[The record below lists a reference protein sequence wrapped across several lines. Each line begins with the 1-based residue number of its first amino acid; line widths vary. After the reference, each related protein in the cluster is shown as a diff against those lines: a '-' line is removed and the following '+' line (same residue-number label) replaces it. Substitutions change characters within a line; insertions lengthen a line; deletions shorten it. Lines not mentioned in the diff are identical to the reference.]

1 MQLQDFLRSGQRFDT
16 EDISANPDLNHSLQS
31 ALVQLGFLKFMESG
45 FGVAATAALNRF
57 QQQAG
62 CQEPGCLGPETA
74 EKVLE
79 ALEKGS
85 QQSSALRLTII
96 QNTVLKAKPLDSE
109 QLADSEKANLATGT
123 VLEITFFAAERSHL
137 RVTLVEPIQNSLTWY
152 IFEKH
157 AQVLENNA
165 LVHPLAI
172 PVQTKL
178 KVSYKSQMDNF
189 NNPTGSCNV
198 TCLAMCLSY
207 LGISGKDSSIQLED
221 ELYEYT
227 LSAGLSRHLPQDLAK
242 VVVAYGAKDNFD
254 EFATIDRVKQWIAK
268 GNLVVIHGYFTSFGH
283 IVTLIGYDENG
294 FIVHDPYGEWFESG
308 YDCNDPA
315 GNNQKGKDL
324 KYSYDMITRTCIG
337 EDKSFWAHFISK

>member
-1 MQLQDFLRSGQRFDT
+1 MQLQDFLRSGQRYDT
-16 EDISANPDLNHSLQS
+16 EDISANPELNQSLQS
-31 ALVQLGFLKFMESG
+31 ALVELGFLKFMETG
-45 FGVAATAALNRF
+45 FGVAATAALKRF

-79 ALEKGS
+79 ALEKGNPN
-85 QQSSALRLTII
+85 SSALRLTVT
-96 QNTVLKAKPLDSE
+96 QNTVLKAKPLDSG

-123 VLEITFFAAERSHL
+123 VLEITFFEAERSHL

-157 AQVLENNA
+157 VQVLENNT
-165 LVHPLAI
+165 LVYPPTI
-172 PVQTKL
+172 PAQVKL
-178 KVSYKSQMDNF
+178 EVPYRSQMDNF

-198 TCLAMCLSY
+198 TCLAMCLAY

-227 LSAGLSRHLPQDLAK
+227 LSTGLSRHLPEDLAK
-242 VVVAYGAKDNFD
+242 VVIAYGAKDNFD
-254 EFATIDRVKQWIAK
+254 EFATIDKIKQWLVK
-268 GNLVVIHGYFTSFGH
+268 GNPIVIHGYFTSFGH
-283 IVTLIGYDENG
+283 IITLIGYDQNG
-294 FIVHDPYGEWFESG
+294 FIANDPYGEWFDSG
-308 YDCNDPA
+308 YDCNDPD
-315 GNNQKGKDL
+315 GNNQKGKGL
-324 KYSYDMITRTCIG
+324 NYSYDMITRTCIG